1 MFPAYGQFLS
11 ADHDKGI
18 ADKRVDMLQI
28 DTETTMY
35 A

>member
-11 ADHDKGI
+11 ADHNKGI
-18 ADKRVDMLQI
+18 TDKHVDMQQI
-28 DTETTMY
+28 DAETTMY